1 MVVAIS
7 FNIKPTN
14 ARCVQL
20 DGATGPEAAARGA
33 GPQGAGT
40 VGVVPTP
47 PQLPYASNPRTY
59 IYIWLTET
67 VVTGVAELAK
77 EWDLYHDAFT
87 GNMVEYVTIIM
98 SLLATS
104 NSVVFLEV
112 LAGGKCRKTN

>member
-14 ARCVQL
+14 ARCFQL

-47 PQLPYASNPRTY
+47 PQLPYAPNPRTY

-67 VVTGVAELAK
+67 VVTVVAELAK
-77 EWDLYHDAFT
+77 DCDLYHDAFT
-87 GNMVEYVTIIM
+87 GNMLEYVTIIT

-112 LAGGKCRKTN
+112 LAGGKVS

>member
-14 ARCVQL
+14 ARCFQL

-47 PQLPYASNPRTY
+47 PQLPYAPDPGTY
-59 IYIWLTET
+59 IQICVAETE
-67 VVTGVAELAK
+67 VTGVEELAN
-77 EWDLYHDAFT
+77 ECYLYCKAFT
-87 GNMVEYVTIIM
+87 GNPME
-98 SLLATS
+98 
-104 NSVVFLEV
+104 
-112 LAGGKCRKTN
+112 